1 MSVTY
6 VHSTPDAEALI
17 VEMARV
23 SNPSNAK
30 NSATAPRLLRY
41 LVDHSHWSPFEMASL
56 CVRIETE
63 RDISAQILRHR
74 SFSFQ
79 EFSTRYA
86 PVEAPQVPTL
96 RRQGATNRQSST
108 DDLPEDVAK
117 YFRSATASSLHNI
130 HLLYEEMLAAGVARE
145 TARRVLPLCSPTTL
159 YMHGT
164 VRSWL
169 HYLALRTAPDTQL
182 EHRTIALQCRD
193 IFATHF
199 PITFA
204 AAFSA

>member
-41 LVDHSHWSPFEMASL
+41 LVDHAHWSPFEMASL

-164 VRSWL
+164 VRSWI
-169 HYLALRTAPDTQL
+169 HYLELRTAPDTQL

-193 IFATHF
+193 IFSTHF
-199 PITFA
+199 PITA
-204 AAFSA
+204 VAAFSA